1 MAIEFE
7 KTYSQEEFRNLLTTF
22 QNDIQQNKY
31 NERIPYKAWRNFNK
45 ANKIHVMTHN
55 LFVEVSAFL
64 SDDWCTECQ
73 KYKIYD
79 FGFGR
84 FFYDHVLTAPGSTWN
99 KSNNDEKKKENNT
112 MKMPNMNFDFG
123 PFTGKEVAVSPYG
136 IAVRNKDGEYL
147 AYNAASGSTINV
159 TGFTFDFQQMIYK
172 MPVAVKDLRAGD
184 MIMHCGKPMYIQN
197 ADDSKNIQCIDIL
210 NSESKVVVPV
220 TNIFGFNFVTKVV
233 SFMNIGAAQPSADNP
248 FGNLMPFMMMSSIM
262 GEDSGSDSNSDFS
275 KMMMMSMMMG
285 GSNPLANM
293 LTPQDK

>member
-22 QNDIQQNKY
+22 QNDVKQNKY
-31 NERIPYKAWRNFNK
+31 NERIPYEVWRNFNK
-45 ANKIHVMTHN
+45 ADKIHVMTRN
-55 LFVEVSAFL
+55 LLVEVSAFL
-64 SDDWCTECQ
+64 SDGWCTEYQ
-73 KYKIYD
+73 DYKIHD

-99 KSNNDEKKKENNT
+99 KSNNDEKKENNT

-220 TNIFGFNFVTKVV
+220 TSIFGFNYVTKVV
-233 SFMNIGAAQPSADNP
+233 SLMNVNAGTPSADNP
-248 FGNLMPFMMMSSIM
+248 FGNIMPYMFMQSMFGD
-262 GEDSGSDSNSDFS
+262 GENDSDMS
-275 KMMMMSMMMG
+275 KMLMLSMMMNG
-285 GSNPLANM
+285 GS
-293 LTPQDK
+293 TPFADMFNLNQQ

>member
-1 MAIEFE
+1 
-7 KTYSQEEFRNLLTTF
+7 
-22 QNDIQQNKY
+22 
-31 NERIPYKAWRNFNK
+31 
-45 ANKIHVMTHN
+45 
-55 LFVEVSAFL
+55 
-64 SDDWCTECQ
+64 
-73 KYKIYD
+73 
-79 FGFGR
+79 
-84 FFYDHVLTAPGSTWN
+84 
-99 KSNNDEKKKENNT
+99 

-262 GEDSGSDSNSDFS
+262 GEDSGSGSNSDFG
-275 KMMMMSMMMG
+275 KMIMMSMMMG
-285 GSNPLANM
+285 SSNPLANVF
-293 LTPQDK
+293 TPQDK

>member
-1 MAIEFE
+1 
-7 KTYSQEEFRNLLTTF
+7 
-22 QNDIQQNKY
+22 
-31 NERIPYKAWRNFNK
+31 
-45 ANKIHVMTHN
+45 
-55 LFVEVSAFL
+55 
-64 SDDWCTECQ
+64 
-73 KYKIYD
+73 
-79 FGFGR
+79 
-84 FFYDHVLTAPGSTWN
+84 
-99 KSNNDEKKKENNT
+99 
-112 MKMPNMNFDFG
+112 MNFDFG

-262 GEDSGSDSNSDFS
+262 GEDSGSGSNSDFG
-275 KMMMMSMMMG
+275 KMMMMMG